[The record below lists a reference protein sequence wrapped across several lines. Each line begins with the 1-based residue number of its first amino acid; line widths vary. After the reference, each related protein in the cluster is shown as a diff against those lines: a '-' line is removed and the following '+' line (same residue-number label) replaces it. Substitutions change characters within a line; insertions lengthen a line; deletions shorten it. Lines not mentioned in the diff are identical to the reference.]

1 MIVLRNTRE
10 SESFPKKLSISNVI
24 AISNFIQFS
33 LIHRKEK
40 SMLRYQVEKD
50 KIFLVEEIHSRSTS
64 KHKTF
69 NNPAI
74 IAMLCSTLLIIAAG
88 CILYHGSSAFRQ
100 KMLNFVRLKESAVN
114 ASNDHKNRIIKKSK
128 SFL

>member
-74 IAMLCSTLLIIAAG
+74 IAMLFSALLIIAAG